1 MATFREIQEKVLK
14 SQNRREI
21 LNYLVSHIEETFRPN
36 GGVAKSSLLKEDH
49 TTVQDDAFEEVVSE
63 LLKEINSLDESL
75 KKMLDAEVSPAQIGD
90 ENDN

>member
-1 MATFREIQEKVLK
+1 MATFREIPEKVLK
-14 SQNRREI
+14 SQNRREL

-36 GGVAKSSLLKEDH
+36 GGVAKNSLLKEDH
-49 TTVQDDAFEEVVSE
+49 TTVQDDAFEEVVAE

-90 ENDN
+90 EDGN